1 MLIAVSYHYI
11 RFAYMGPESGIHGIT
26 PAQLELQLDVLSKS
40 GEFVSAEQVRDAA
53 RGGKEL
59 PENSILL
66 TFDNGLRE
74 QYENAW
80 PILYRLGIP
89 AVFFVNTSSVVDRK
103 VLAGHKIH
111 LLISQLSFN
120 GFRAMLAR
128 HAKEFGIDLGL
139 QVSDMRAARH
149 YRYDLPDVACLK
161 YALNFR
167 PPRDERDRLIDA
179 CFNEAFHA
187 GEERWAE
194 ELYMNAQQIR
204 HLGCHGFISTQGHE
218 HVPLSLISA
227 EAAERQLR
235 TSIAHL
241 ERLVNY
247 RPYALGYPHGSPEFC
262 TRAVEHAAARAGIEI
277 GFMTSRERNRN
288 FSSPFR
294 LSRFDCN
301 DLPGGKRPLFSS
313 DELFELPPR
322 PPAAVPT
329 LTPPRRRG
337 PGARPTG

>member
-11 RFAYMGPESGIHGIT
+11 RFAYTGPESGIHGIT
-26 PAQLELQLDVLSKS
+26 PAQLELQLDVLSKC

-53 RGGKEL
+53 RGEREL

-89 AVFFVNTSSVVDRK
+89 AVFFVNTSSVVERK

-120 GFRAMLAR
+120 GFRAALAR
-128 HAKEFGIDLGL
+128 HAREFGIELGFE
-139 QVSDMRAARH
+139 VSDLRAVSH

-167 PPRDERDRLIDA
+167 LPREERDKLIDA
-179 CFNEAFHA
+179 CFSEAFHA

-194 ELYMNAQQIR
+194 ELYMNAQQVR
-204 HLGCHGFISTQGHE
+204 HLGHHGFIGTQGHE
-218 HVPLSLISA
+218 HVPLGLIPRD
-227 EAAERQLR
+227 AAERQLR

-241 ERLVNY
+241 EGLVGY

-262 TRAVEHAAARAGIEI
+262 TEAVEYAAARAGIEVA
-277 GFMTSRERNRN
+277 FTLSRERNKN
-288 FSSPFR
+288 FSSPLQ

-301 DLPGGKRPLFSS
+301 DLPGGKRSLFGI
-313 DELFELPPR
+313 DELFELPPVV
-322 PPAAVPT
+322 AVGQW
-329 LTPPRRRG
+329 R
-337 PGARPTG
+337 

>member
-53 RGGKEL
+53 RGGREL

-89 AVFFVNTSSVVDRK
+89 AVFFVNTSSVADRK
-103 VLAGHKIH
+103 VQAGHKVH
-111 LLISQLSFN
+111 LLISHLSFN
-120 GFRAMLAR
+120 GCRTALVR
-128 HAKEFGIDLGL
+128 HAKEMDIELGL
-139 QVSDMRAARH
+139 QVSDLRATRH
-149 YRYDLPDVACLK
+149 YRYDMPEVAGLK
-161 YALNFR
+161 YLLNFR
-167 PPRDERDRLIDA
+167 LPAEERNRLIDA
-179 CFNEAFHA
+179 CFNEVFYA

-194 ELYMNAQQIR
+194 ELYMNAQQIH
-204 HLGCHGFISTQGHE
+204 HLGRYGFISTQGHE
-218 HVPLSLISA
+218 HVPLGLIPA
-227 EAAERQLR
+227 DEAERQLR
-235 TSIAHL
+235 TSITHL
-241 ERLVNY
+241 ERLVGY

-262 TRAVEHAAARAGIEI
+262 TGAVEQAAARAGIEI
-277 GFMTSRERNRN
+277 AFTTSRERNKN
-288 FSSPFR
+288 FSSPLR

-301 DLPGGKRPLFSS
+301 DLPGGKRPLFSVE
-313 DELFELPPR
+313 ELFELPPV
-322 PPAAVPT
+322 AVGQW
-329 LTPPRRRG
+329 R
-337 PGARPTG
+337 